1 MKVPNRIQPL
11 VEDGL
16 IDEVISRLM
25 SGKEAT
31 VYVVRCGDEI
41 RCAKVYKD
49 AAQRS
54 FKNAVQYQEG
64 RKVKNSRRSRAME
77 KGSKYGRS
85 QQEAAWHNTEV
96 DALKKLLEA
105 GVRVPETFGCIDGV
119 LIMELITDEQ
129 GHVAPRLDDV
139 SMDAE
144 QAIEDHH
151 VMMHYIVKM
160 LSVGLIHGDLSEFN
174 VLVDEYG
181 PVIIDLPQVVDASG
195 NNNAQWMLTRD
206 VDKITDYYAQFAP
219 ELKQTK
225 YAKEIWALYQSGDLT
240 ADSELTG
247 LFVEDE
253 TNANVDDVLAEIQ
266 AAIAE
271 EESRLERIRSA
282 NEDDD

>member
-1 MKVPNRIQPL
+1 
-11 VEDGL
+11 
-16 IDEVISRLM
+16 
-25 SGKEAT
+25 
-31 VYVVRCGDEI
+31 
-41 RCAKVYKD
+41 
-49 AAQRS
+49 
-54 FKNAVQYQEG
+54 
-64 RKVKNSRRSRAME
+64 
-77 KGSKYGRS
+77 
-85 QQEAAWHNTEV
+85 
-96 DALKKLLEA
+96 
-105 GVRVPETFGCIDGV
+105 
-119 LIMELITDEQ
+119 MELITDEQ